1 MHALCFRITPA
12 LMGRALS
19 QWECFKHIVIVW
31 CLCLYVTSSQP
42 IDCSE
47 ISKSIWGFGEFVIL
61 QPLVFANVCN
71 LSSIVICW
79 CFNWNWCENHNSSII
94 TYSLHSSSGKHNH
107 KNYHTPILFGCSGF
121 DGPVFFTWQGVMQCP
136 WENVLWCLPNNTIEF
151 FYQYS
156 QGKTLRSLRRVSASS
171 RSGGEP
177 IITSIATPT
186 KSRPSTSAT
195 VSQFEASSSSY
206 ESEASMGKPKFRLT
220 L

>member
-1 MHALCFRITPA
+1 MLLSLFNHRFWDIRTFSAGHDFVPVFMHALCFRITPA

-31 CLCLYVTSSQP
+31 CLCLYVTSSQS

-47 ISKSIWGFGEFVIL
+47 IWKSIWGFGEFVIL

-94 TYSLHSSSGKHNH
+94 TYSLHSSSGKYNH

-136 WENVLWCLPNNTIEF
+136 VRKCF
-151 FYQYS
+151 MMF
-156 QGKTLRSLRRVSASS
+156 
-171 RSGGEP
+171 
-177 IITSIATPT
+177 T
-186 KSRPSTSAT
+186 K
-195 VSQFEASSSSY
+195 
-206 ESEASMGKPKFRLT
+206 
-220 L
+220 